1 MKTER
6 MFLIAPSL
14 VRLILKERLVSK
26 QVVEGYLAPA
36 SERTHFVR
44 LEPSGCN
51 LVLQSWSAEGASEQ
65 RTKVPSTQAEALL
78 EVCPARSPTGARIS
92 GSRPAPRRCSTAS
105 RNRMRSI
112 SSPSSSSTRPRP
124 RRSHR
129 RAGSVRR

>member
-78 EVCPARSPTGARIS
+78 EVCPGKVTYRRTHIRL
-92 GSRPAPRRCSTAS
+92 APVPQRCSTAS
-105 RNRMRSI
+105 RSRMRSI